1 MHPQSRER
9 QIRYAGP
16 VTDTPVP
23 DDTALLERLRA
34 GDEATFR
41 HLVVRMH
48 RGLLRVAMAHVGS
61 EAAAEEV
68 VQETWLA
75 VVGQL
80 DRFEGRSSLRT
91 WIGTIL
97 VNRARTRG
105 VRDKR
110 SVPFSSFDAKELE
123 PVEPERFSRLG
134 FWSVPPQRWDDA
146 PEALMLRKEAL
157 AAIEKELGSLPEA
170 QRTVVT
176 LRDLEGW
183 SSDEVCNVLGVSE
196 TNQRVLLHRGRQRLR
211 AALERDHSGT
221 RP

>member
-1 MHPQSRER
+1 
-9 QIRYAGP
+9 
-16 VTDTPVP
+16 VTQGQGN
-23 DDTALLERLRA
+23 DDAALLAGLRA
-34 GDEATFR
+34 GDEAAFR
-41 HLVVRMH
+41 KLVGAMH
-48 RGLLRVAMAHVGS
+48 RGLMRVAMACVGS

-105 VRDKR
+105 IRDKR
-110 SVPFSSFDAKELE
+110 SVPFSALAREETD
-123 PVEPERFSRLG
+123 PVEPERFSAAG
-134 FWSVPPQRWDDA
+134 FWKTPPARWDDA
-146 PEALMLRKEAL
+146 PEELVLRKEARG
-157 AAIEKELGSLPEA
+157 AIEAEIQTLPET

-183 SSDEVCNVLGVSE
+183 TSEEVCNVLGLTE

-211 AALERDHSGT
+211 AALERYHAGT
-221 RP
+221 GR